1 MGMQVFS
8 IELRKC
14 RGAAWAAPFGLFDSR
29 KLQIDSIGKKWRK
42 EIKTMNR
49 TEFTAVFKHYASA
62 YDLTDAKILLKYI
75 HTDKVAQNCERIAR
89 SLNLPGEDVELAWQI
104 GMLHDI
110 GRFEQL
116 RRFDTFNDAESID
129 HAEFGADLLFRRT
142 VGSGCNEESLHHQQ
156 DTFESVSMGD
166 ALIAHY
172 DIDRKN
178 YSMIELA
185 IRCHNRYRIPENLS
199 ERETMFCNIIRDADK
214 IDIWRANYETGME
227 AIYNVTTQEL
237 KECEITPE
245 VYAAFLEKHAVLRSL
260 KRTPIDHLVGHLSL
274 YWELVFPESR
284 VMAKEQGYLMKLSS
298 FESENPQTQQLL
310 ERMRDM
316 IK

>member
-1 MGMQVFS
+1 
-8 IELRKC
+8 
-14 RGAAWAAPFGLFDSR
+14 
-29 KLQIDSIGKKWRK
+29 
-42 EIKTMNR
+42 MNR
-49 TEFTAVFKHYASA
+49 TEFTAVFKRYASA

-89 SLNLPGEDVELAWQI
+89 SLNLSEEDVELAWQI

-116 RRFDTFNDAESID
+116 RRFDTFNDAESIN
-129 HAEFGADLLFRRT
+129 HAEFGADLLFRGNEGD
-142 VGSGCNEESLHHQQ
+142 GSDAGSVQHQQ
-156 DTFESVSMGD
+156 ADLESVSSGD

-178 YSMIELA
+178 YPMIELA

-284 VMAKEQGYLMKLSS
+284 VMAKEQGYLMKLSA
-298 FESENPQTQQLL
+298 FESENPRTQLL
-310 ERMRDM
+310 LKKMNNM
-316 IK
+316 LNG